1 MPSIHPTAVVSP
13 RAELADDVEVGAFSL
28 VGDGVRIGP
37 GTRLKS
43 HVSITG
49 DTTIGARNVFFPFAS
64 IGAEPQDMSF
74 RGEPSR
80 TEIGDD
86 NTFRESVTVS
96 RGTAK
101 DRLLTRIG
109 SRNLVM
115 ACCHIA
121 HDCELEDEIIMA
133 NNVLLGGHVRVEER
147 VTFGGA
153 SVVHHFATIGRYA
166 FVGGMTR
173 IVRDVP
179 PFMTIE
185 GIPPK
190 VWMVNKIGCERR
202 GMAPAALAQ
211 LKEAHRL
218 LFRTDVLWEDAF
230 EELTAREDC
239 AAEVRYLVE
248 FCRKM
253 SDGVKGR
260 AKEKLRAS
268 GHGHGHGH
276 DGDDED

>member
-1 MPSIHPTAVVSP
+1 MASVHPTAFVDP
-13 RAELADDVEVGAFSL
+13 GAELAADVEVGPFSY
-28 VGDGVRIGP
+28 VGP
-37 GTRLKS
+37 GVKIGAGSRLRN
-43 HVSITG
+43 HVSIVG
-49 DTTIGARNVFFPFAS
+49 DTTVGARNTFHPFAS

-80 TEIGDD
+80 TVIGDD

-109 SRNLVM
+109 SRNLFM
-115 ACCHIA
+115 ACCHVA

-202 GMAPAALAQ
+202 GVTPAAVAQ

-218 LFRTDVLWEDAF
+218 LFRTDMLWDDAF
-230 EELTAREDC
+230 DELTARADC

-248 FCRKM
+248 FCRRM
-253 SDGVKGR
+253 NDGVRGR
-260 AKEKLRAS
+260 AKERARAV
-268 GHGHGHGH
+268 GVNAPA
-276 DGDDED
+276 DDEPDSQ